1 MAELKDCQQG
11 GQAAISV
18 LPEKVDGT
26 ELERKVLNYQTL
38 CSTEEQR
45 TQKHS
50 RLQRR
55 HTHSNAH
62 QTRELTYVIRHVNA
76 RLHL

>member
-50 RLQRR
+50 HPGRMHARDNVLQ
-55 HTHSNAH
+55 TH
-62 QTRELTYVIRHVNA
+62 ELM
-76 RLHL
+76 